1 MTKVEYF
8 NTKIPPDMEGYR
20 LDKALAEL
28 FPSYSRARLQQWIRD
43 GHVLINAAPWR
54 GKDKVKGGEDVQ
66 ITAQFEEEVPWQA
79 QVLPLT
85 LLYED
90 EEVLVVNKP
99 AGLVVHPG
107 AGNQDNTLVNA
118 LLHHAPELAQL
129 PRAGIIH
136 RIDKDT
142 SGVLVVARS
151 LPAHTHLVAQLQG
164 HEFMREYRA
173 IVTGV
178 LVAGGTVDAPIGRH
192 PTHRTRMAV
201 VENGKPAMTHY
212 RVIQRYR
219 AHTLVRVQLE
229 TGRTHQIR
237 VHLAYK
243 RYPLLG
249 DSVYG
254 GRLQIPPGSSDT
266 FRETLRTFSRQALHA
281 ERLGLI
287 HPSSG
292 EWMQWEAPLPEDMQ
306 NLLVALE
313 KDRQE
318 HINEK

>member
-1 MTKVEYF
+1 MQNF
-8 NTKIPPDMEGYR
+8 NKKIPPEMAGYR

-28 FPSYSRARLQQWIRD
+28 FPSYSRSRLQQWIRD
-43 GHVLINAAPWR
+43 GYVLVNTVPWR
-54 GKDKVKGGEDVQ
+54 AKDKVKGFESVQ
-66 ITAQFEEEVPWQA
+66 VSVQDKEEVPWKA
-79 QVLPLT
+79 QVLPLSLLS

-90 EEVLVVNKP
+90 KDILVVNKP

-118 LLHHAPELAQL
+118 LLYHAPELALL

-136 RIDKDT
+136 RLDKDT
-142 SGVLVVARS
+142 SGVLVVARN
-151 LPAHTHLVAQLQG
+151 LAAHTHLVTQLQARA
-164 HEFMREYRA
+164 FMRKYQA

-192 PTHRTRMAV
+192 PKQRIRMAV
-201 VENGKPAMTHY
+201 VENGKPAITHY

-219 AHTLVRVQLE
+219 AHTHIRVQLE

-243 RYPLLG
+243 HYPVLG
-249 DSVYG
+249 DPVYG
-254 GRLQIPPGSSDT
+254 GRLQIPSASSDT
-266 FRETLRTFSRQALHA
+266 FKKTLRTFQRQALHA
-281 ERLGLI
+281 AELGII
-287 HPSSG
+287 HPNSG
-292 EWMQWEAPLPEDMQ
+292 EWVQWAAPLPDDMQ
-306 NLLVALE
+306 MLLAALE

-318 HINEK
+318 HA